1 MGTLLDRIAGRS
13 RIGLDSSPFIYYFE
27 RSPDWYSIVSDLF
40 VQSVTAPDSIRLYTS
55 GITLAEVL
63 VMPIRTQQQ
72 ALYNHYIAFFLNST
86 SVEVIDV
93 SNSVL
98 LLAAALRARHSLRTA
113 DVIQISSCLEAGCEV
128 FITNDK
134 RLQKV
139 TEIDVIVLADCD
151 PSPQPNE

>member
-1 MGTLLDRIAGRS
+1 MGTLLDRIADRS

-27 RSPDWYSIVSDLF
+27 RNPDWYSTVSDLF
-40 VQSVTAPDSIRLYTS
+40 VQSVNAPDSMRLFTS

-86 SVEVIDV
+86 SVEVIAV

-113 DVIQISSCLEAGCEV
+113 DAIQISSCLEAGCEV
-128 FITNDK
+128 FVTTDK

-139 TEIDVIVLADCD
+139 TEIEVIVLADCD
-151 PSPQPNE
+151 PPTQIK